1 MICACDK
8 ARAAA
13 VLHSLWLRKMLG
25 VALMLPR
32 TFKPWAGQKII
43 AAISC
48 CLCAQRSGREISSIY
63 TGLAELLRR
72 WRMSRQMDL
81 DFGWVRLMLLWQK
94 VMSQL
99 FKPTKA
105 LVVVEF
111 LRC

>member
-1 MICACDK
+1 MAEKDVRGCID
-8 ARAAA
+8 AAKDFQA
-13 VLHSLWLRKMLG
+13 LG
-25 VALMLPR
+25 
-32 TFKPWAGQKII
+32 WAIDYCS
-43 AAISC
+43 ISC

-63 TGLAELLRR
+63 TDLAELLRR

-99 FKPTKA
+99 SKPTKA

-111 LRC
+111 LKC